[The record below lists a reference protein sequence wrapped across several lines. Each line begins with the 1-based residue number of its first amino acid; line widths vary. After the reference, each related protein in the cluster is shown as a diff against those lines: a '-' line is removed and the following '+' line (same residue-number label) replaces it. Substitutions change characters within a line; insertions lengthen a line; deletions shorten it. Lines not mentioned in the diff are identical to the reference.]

1 MKCPSCNTTKP
12 RTNKPKSGGREIT
25 SDSYKNELAT
35 DTSKITPSSPLP
47 STSGLQINRPDV
59 SMKTDTN
66 DDELDDTVPCCV
78 CKQITPPDLS
88 LNPHLK
94 IVKWA
99 QCDKCD
105 GWVHLAF
112 CTTVRVVRRQ
122 SEFVC
127 PKCEE

>member
-1 MKCPSCNTTKP
+1 MS
-12 RTNKPKSGGREIT
+12 
-25 SDSYKNELAT
+25 
-35 DTSKITPSSPLP
+35 SSPLP

-59 SMKTDTN
+59 AMETDT
-66 DDELDDTVPCCV
+66 DDDGLDDTLPCCV

-88 LNPHLK
+88 LHPHLK
-94 IVKWA
+94 IVNWA
-99 QCDKCD
+99 QCDKFN

-127 PKCEE
+127 PKQTNQLKIHIKVLFMF